1 MNKLMSVLVGA
12 AGAAI
17 LFVAPAQAISV
28 SWNTVEPLVDSG
40 VPLINGGI
48 TGEATQGETGSV
60 PNQRRS
66 PWQTTSMPDGTY
78 TNIKGKSSAQ
88 WNFDGGEYNTLSL
101 MWGSLDTYNS
111 IEFYYFDGVS
121 ENLVG
126 ALYGD
131 DEDFAGAPY
140 SLGFINA
147 VITTS
152 SAFNRFKILSGRNS
166 FELANVSISAVPLP
180 AALPLYGAGL
190 AVMGFVGWRK
200 RKKSAAAAAAAA

>member
-1 MNKLMSVLVGA
+1 MIMNKLLSVLVGA
-12 AGAAI
+12 AGAVI
-17 LFVAPAQAISV
+17 LFVAPANAISV
-28 SWNTVEPLVDSG
+28 SWNTDEPLIDSG
-40 VPLINGGI
+40 VPVINGGI
-48 TGEATQGETGSV
+48 VGNVTQGETGSV
-60 PNQRRS
+60 QNQRRS
-66 PWQTTSMPDGTY
+66 PWETTSMPNGTY

-111 IEFYYFDGVS
+111 VEFYYFDGVN

-126 ALYGD
+126 VLEGD
-131 DEDFAGAPY
+131 DPEFAGAPY

-147 VITTS
+147 IITTT
-152 SAFNRFKILSGRNS
+152 SAFNRFKLLSGRNS

-200 RKKSAAAAAAAA
+200 RKKAAAAVA